1 MPPRRDKR
9 SPLKVRVSH
18 EASRLAGH
26 NMADAFERLL
36 PTIDRQMQPWPVPP
50 PSGDRRGGGASEA
63 HRPDQVGQTK
73 RL

>member
-1 MPPRRDKR
+1 MPPRRNKR

-18 EASRLAGH
+18 ETSRLAGH

-36 PTIDRQMQPWPVPP
+36 PTIDRQVRPP
-50 PSGDRRGGGASEA
+50 PSGDLGSESEA
-63 HRPDQVGQTK
+63 HRPDQVGQIR